1 MTGMKQLIF
10 CISFYLLS
18 LAVSAQ
24 ADDHKVIDRSGE
36 NGTIMYFFQKEEI
49 QGSQFLKDDWMKAAL
64 YGDRGI
70 KFESAKV
77 KFDSY
82 NNKFVFDRHDTTY
95 ELSSMIYTLY
105 LYPNEDD
112 TAKKIVFKKG
122 YAINNRINANKFL
135 QVIAE
140 GKLSLLKYYSKDL
153 EEYTEYGNATKFKR
167 FKDMEQYYVLQN
179 GQYSPISISPK
190 NLENQMQSKWTEVQA
205 YMKKNNLSA
214 KNEKDW
220 ATLISYYNSL

>member
-1 MTGMKQLIF
+1 MKHLIF
-10 CISFYLLS
+10 SVGVFLISLV
-18 LAVSAQ
+18 VSAQ

-105 LYPNEDD
+105 LYPNEED
-112 TAKKIVFKKG
+112 TSKKIVFKK
-122 YAINNRINANKFL
+122 
-135 QVIAE
+135 
-140 GKLSLLKYYSKDL
+140 
-153 EEYTEYGNATKFKR
+153 
-167 FKDMEQYYVLQN
+167 
-179 GQYSPISISPK
+179 
-190 NLENQMQSKWTEVQA
+190 
-205 YMKKNNLSA
+205 
-214 KNEKDW
+214 
-220 ATLISYYNSL
+220 